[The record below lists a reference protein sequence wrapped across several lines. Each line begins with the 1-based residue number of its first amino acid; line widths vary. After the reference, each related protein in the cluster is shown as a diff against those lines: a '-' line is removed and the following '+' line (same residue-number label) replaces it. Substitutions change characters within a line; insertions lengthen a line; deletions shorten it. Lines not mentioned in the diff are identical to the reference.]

1 MPKEDEEYYS
11 LLKEILGTEPTL
23 QDVLLA
29 IKDTFDEIGFTENS
43 KLGFYNAT
51 YGIELRYDLTK
62 SLFQQ
67 TDEVKQ
73 QLLELLN

>member
-1 MPKEDEEYYS
+1 
-11 LLKEILGTEPTL
+11 
-23 QDVLLA
+23 VLLA
-29 IKDTFDEIGFTENS
+29 ISNK
-43 KLGFYNAT
+43 KLGQPYNGVSGISKGGKLIFSNVVSTFY
-51 YGIELRYDLTK
+51 YDLTK